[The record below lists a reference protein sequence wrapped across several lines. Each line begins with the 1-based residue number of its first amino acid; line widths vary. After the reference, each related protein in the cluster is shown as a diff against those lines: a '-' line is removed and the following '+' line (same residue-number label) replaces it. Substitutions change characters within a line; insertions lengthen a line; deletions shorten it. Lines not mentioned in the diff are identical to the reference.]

1 MSTLKLSIAIYV
13 DMLDQIDKINKA
25 FMKAFEDQNAEA
37 MRPLFT
43 EDCKIMPAG
52 RDVLFGRKGMYLVL
66 TKYLTSVVLRVRFK
80 QIMLFKL
87 SVLLFKIK

>member
-1 MSTLKLSIAIYV
+1 
-13 DMLDQIDKINKA
+13 MLDQMDKVNKA

-37 MRPLFT
+37 IGPLLT
-43 EDCKIMPAG
+43 EDCKIMPTG
-52 RDVLFGRKGMYLVL
+52 SDVLFGRKGMYLVL
-66 TKYLTSVVLRVRFK
+66 VNYLTNLVRLE